1 MEEYTNGKLVEFN
14 NYLKGRNVALV
25 GLGVSNVPLID
36 YLHDV
41 GAIVTVFD
49 RKEVSYIDRKVIEKI
64 INYGMEYYFG
74 EDYLDELDEFD
85 MIFRSPSCL
94 PNNPDLVREVK
105 RGAIVMTEVEMF
117 MELCPCKVIGV
128 TGSDGKTT
136 TASLIYEI
144 LTKAGYNCY
153 LGGNMG
159 APLFNKI
166 YDIRPDDIVILE
178 FSSFQLMD
186 MKISPDISVI
196 TNISKTHTKLHS
208 SFEEY
213 VNAIKNIFTHQ
224 DEDGKVILNY
234 DCETTRDLAIEAPG
248 EVVFYSSEEKIP
260 NGYMVDD
267 DVIKVCQNGLRSHL
281 LDTKRMI
288 LKGQYNFKNATAAI
302 CATSDLVE
310 MDKIL
315 DAVMNFEGVPHR
327 LEIAKELPNRILW
340 YNDSA
345 SEYPNR
351 TIEAIKAFP
360 GRDLIIIAG
369 GYDKNYDYT
378 ELGKAIVKYA
388 KSAILLS
395 QSSDKIEKAVKEAL
409 VNAKKDFEIKRCT
422 TLYEAVFI
430 ANKMTK
436 TGDIVLYSP
445 ASSPLDA
452 FKNYE
457 ERGEIFKGLVNE
469 IVK

>member
-1 MEEYTNGKLVEFN
+1 MDYTNGKLVEFN
-14 NYLKGRNVALV
+14 NYLKGKNVALI
-25 GLGVSNVPLID
+25 GLGISNVPLID
-36 YLHDV
+36 YLHDI

-94 PNNPDLVREVK
+94 PNKPDLVREAK
-105 RGAIVMTEVEMF
+105 RGAIIITEVEMF
-117 MELCPCKVIGV
+117 MELCPCKIIGV

-144 LTKAGYNCY
+144 LKDAGYNCY

-166 YDIRPDDIVILE
+166 YDIKPDDIVILE
-178 FSSFQLMD
+178 FSSLQLMD
-186 MKISPDISVI
+186 MKISPDIAVI
-196 TNISKTHTKLHS
+196 TNISSAYAKEHS

-213 VNAIKNIFTHQ
+213 INSIKNIFAHQ
-224 DEDGKVILNY
+224 DEDNTLILNY
-234 DCETTRDLAIEAPG
+234 DNEIAKQLALEATG
-248 EVVFYSSEEKIP
+248 KIIFYSSKEKIL
-260 NGYMVDD
+260 NGYMVDSD
-267 DVIKVCQNGLRSHL
+267 IIKICQNGLRSHL

-288 LKGQYNFKNATAAI
+288 LKGMHNFENTLAAISATA
-302 CATSDLVE
+302 DLVE
-310 MDKIL
+310 TNKML
-315 DAVMNFEGVPHR
+315 DTIIRFEGVPHR

-351 TIEAIKAFP
+351 TIEAIKSFP
-360 GRDLIIIAG
+360 GREVILIAG
-369 GYDKNYDYT
+369 GYDKDFDYT
-378 ELGKAIVKYA
+378 ELGKEIVKYA
-388 KSAILLS
+388 KTAILLS
-395 QSSDKIEKAVKEAL
+395 QSSDKIEKSIENAL
-409 VNAKKDFEIKRCT
+409 VGAKKDFEIKRCS
-422 TLYEAVFI
+422 TLYEAVFL
-430 ANKMTK
+430 ANKMAE

-457 ERGEIFKGLVNE
+457 ERGEIFKGLVKE

>member
-1 MEEYTNGKLVEFN
+1 MEYTNGKLVEFN
-14 NYLKGRNVALV
+14 NYLKGRSVALV
-25 GLGVSNVPLID
+25 GLGISNIPLID

-41 GAIVTVFD
+41 GALVTVFD
-49 RKEVSYIDRKVIEKI
+49 RKQVSYIDSKVIEKI

-74 EDYLDELDEFD
+74 EDYLDELGEFD

-94 PNNPDLVREVK
+94 PTNPELVREAK

-117 MELCPCKVIGV
+117 MELCPCKIIGI

-144 LTKAGYNCY
+144 LKEAGYHCY

-159 APLFNKI
+159 EPIFNKI
-166 YDIRPDDIVILE
+166 YDIKPDDIVVLE
-178 FSSFQLMD
+178 FSSLQLMD
-186 MKISPDISVI
+186 MKISPNISVI
-196 TNISKTHTKLHS
+196 TNIFDTHIKIHS

-213 VNAIKNIFTHQ
+213 VNAMKNIFVHQ
-224 DEDGKVILNY
+224 DEDDTVILNY
-234 DCETTRDLAIEAPG
+234 DCEITKNLALEAPG
-248 EVVFYSSEEKIP
+248 NIIFYSSKNKIP
-260 NGYMVDD
+260 NGYMVDED
-267 DVIKVCQNGLRSHL
+267 IIKICRNGLRSHL

-288 LKGQYNFKNATAAI
+288 LKGAHNFENATAAI
-302 CATSDLVE
+302 SATKDLVE
-310 MDKIL
+310 TSKL
-315 DAVMNFEGVPHR
+315 LNAVINFEGVPHR
-327 LEIAKELPNRILW
+327 LEIAEELPNRIIW

-351 TIEAIKAFP
+351 TIEAIKSFP
-360 GRDLIIIAG
+360 GRDLILIAG

-378 ELGKAIVKYA
+378 ELGKEIVRHA
-388 KSAILLS
+388 KGAVLLS
-395 QSSDKIEKAVKEAL
+395 QSSDKIAKAIEQAL
-409 VNAKKDFEIKRCT
+409 VDGKKDFEIKRCT
-422 TLYEAVFI
+422 TLYEAVSI
-430 ANKMTK
+430 ANKMAK

-457 ERGEIFKGLVNE
+457 ERGEIFKGLVKE

>member
-1 MEEYTNGKLVEFN
+1 MEYTNGKLIEFN
-14 NYLKGRNVALV
+14 NYLKGRSVALI
-25 GLGVSNVPLID
+25 GLGISNVPLID

-49 RKEVSYIDRKVIEKI
+49 RKEVSYIDSKVIEKI

-94 PNNPDLVREVK
+94 PSNPDLVREAK
-105 RGAIVMTEVEMF
+105 RGAVIMTEVEMF
-117 MELCPCKVIGV
+117 MELCPCKIIGV

-144 LTKAGYNCY
+144 LKNAGYKCY

-166 YDIRPDDIVILE
+166 YDIKPDDIVILE
-178 FSSFQLMD
+178 LSSLQLMD

-196 TNISKTHTKLHS
+196 TNISDSYAKEHL
-208 SFEEY
+208 SFDEY
-213 VNAIKNIFTHQ
+213 VNSIKNIFVHQ
-224 DEDGKVILNY
+224 DEDDTIILNY
-234 DCETTRDLAIEAPG
+234 DCEVTRNLALEAPG
-248 EVVFYSSEEKIP
+248 KIIFYSSKEKIP
-260 NGYMVDD
+260 NGYMVDGD
-267 DVIKVCQNGLRSHL
+267 IIKTCKNGLRSHL

-288 LKGQYNFKNATAAI
+288 LKGAHNFENTVAAISATA
-302 CATSDLVE
+302 DLVE
-310 MDKIL
+310 VDKIL
-315 DAVMNFEGVPHR
+315 DTVINFEGVPHR

-351 TIEAIKAFP
+351 TIEAIKSFP
-360 GRDLIIIAG
+360 GRDLILIAG
-369 GYDKNYDYT
+369 GYDKNFDYT
-378 ELGKAIVKYA
+378 ELGKEIVRCGKA
-388 KSAILLS
+388 AILLS
-395 QSSDKIEKAVKEAL
+395 QSSSKIKKTIEEAL
-409 VNAKKDFEIKRCT
+409 VGAKKDFEIKTCT
-422 TLYEAVFI
+422 TLYEAVSI
-430 ANKMTK
+430 ANKMAE

-457 ERGEIFKGLVNE
+457 ERGEIFKGLVKE

>member
-117 MELCPCKVIGV
+117 MELCPCKIIGV

-196 TNISKTHTKLHS
+196 TNISKTHT
-208 SFEEY
+208 
-213 VNAIKNIFTHQ
+213 
-224 DEDGKVILNY
+224 
-234 DCETTRDLAIEAPG
+234 
-248 EVVFYSSEEKIP
+248 
-260 NGYMVDD
+260 
-267 DVIKVCQNGLRSHL
+267 
-281 LDTKRMI
+281 
-288 LKGQYNFKNATAAI
+288 
-302 CATSDLVE
+302 
-310 MDKIL
+310 
-315 DAVMNFEGVPHR
+315 
-327 LEIAKELPNRILW
+327 
-340 YNDSA
+340 
-345 SEYPNR
+345 
-351 TIEAIKAFP
+351 
-360 GRDLIIIAG
+360 
-369 GYDKNYDYT
+369 
-378 ELGKAIVKYA
+378 
-388 KSAILLS
+388 
-395 QSSDKIEKAVKEAL
+395 
-409 VNAKKDFEIKRCT
+409 
-422 TLYEAVFI
+422 
-430 ANKMTK
+430 
-436 TGDIVLYSP
+436 
-445 ASSPLDA
+445 
-452 FKNYE
+452 
-457 ERGEIFKGLVNE
+457 
-469 IVK
+469 

>member
-1 MEEYTNGKLVEFN
+1 MEYINGKLIEFN
-14 NYLKGRNVALV
+14 NYLKGRSVALV
-25 GLGVSNVPLID
+25 GLGISNIPLID
-36 YLHDV
+36 YLHNV
-41 GAIVTVFD
+41 GAKVTVFD
-49 RKEVSYIDRKVIEKI
+49 EREVSYIDRKIIDKI

-94 PNNPDLVREVK
+94 PNQPDLVMEAK
-105 RGAIVMTEVEMF
+105 RGAIIMTEVEMF
-117 MELCPCKVIGV
+117 MELCPCKIIGV

-136 TASLIYEI
+136 TASLVYQI
-144 LTKAGYNCY
+144 LKEAGYNCY

-159 APLFNKI
+159 EPLFNKI
-166 YDIRPDDIVILE
+166 YDIKPDDIVVLE
-178 FSSFQLMD
+178 LSSLQLMD
-186 MKISPDISVI
+186 MKISPNISII
-196 TNISKTHTKLHS
+196 TNISEDHTKIHS

-213 VNAIKNIFTHQ
+213 VNAMKNIFIHQ
-224 DEDGKVILNY
+224 DRDDTVILNY
-234 DCETTRDLAIEAPG
+234 DCEVAKDLAIEAPG
-248 EVVFYSSEEKIP
+248 NVIFYSSKNKIQ
-260 NGYMVDD
+260 NGYMVDGD
-267 DVIKVCQNGLRSHL
+267 IIKVCQSGLRSHL

-288 LKGQYNFKNATAAI
+288 LKGTHNFENTVASI
-302 CATSDLVE
+302 CATKDLVE
-310 MDKIL
+310 TSKQL
-315 DAVMNFEGVPHR
+315 DAVINFEGVPHR
-327 LEIAKELPNRILW
+327 LEIAKELPNRIIW

-351 TIEAIKAFP
+351 TMEAIKSFP
-360 GRDLIIIAG
+360 NRDVILIAG

-378 ELGKAIVKYA
+378 ELGKEIVKHA
-388 KSAILLS
+388 KCAVLLS
-395 QSSDKIEKAVKEAL
+395 QSSDKIAKAIEKALVK
-409 VNAKKDFEIKRCT
+409 AKKDFEIKRCT
-422 TLYEAVFI
+422 TLYEAVSI

-457 ERGEIFKGLVNE
+457 ERGEIFKNLVNE

>member
-1 MEEYTNGKLVEFN
+1 MEYINGKLLEFN
-14 NYLKGRNVALV
+14 NYLKGRNVAII
-25 GLGVSNVPLID
+25 GLGISNVPLLD
-36 YLHDV
+36 YLHDI

-94 PNNPDLVREVK
+94 PSNPDLVREAK
-105 RGAIVMTEVEMF
+105 RGAIIMTEVEMF

-136 TASLIYEI
+136 TANLIYEI
-144 LTKAGYNCY
+144 LKNAGYNCY

-166 YDIRPDDIVILE
+166 YEIKPDDIVILE
-178 FSSFQLMD
+178 LSSLQLMN
-186 MKISPDISVI
+186 MKISPDVAVI
-196 TNISKTHTKLHS
+196 TNISNAFAKEHS

-213 VNAIKNIFTHQ
+213 ISSIKNIFSHQ
-224 DEDGKVILNY
+224 EDEDTVILNY
-234 DCETTRDLAIEAPG
+234 DNEIAKQLALEAPG
-248 EVVFYSSEEKIP
+248 KIIFYSSKEKIP
-260 NGYMVDD
+260 NGYMIDD
-267 DVIKVCQNGLRSHL
+267 DIIKVCQNGLRSHL

-288 LKGQYNFKNATAAI
+288 LKGTHNFENAVAAISATA
-302 CATSDLVE
+302 DLVE
-310 MDKIL
+310 MEKIL
-315 DAVMNFEGVPHR
+315 DVVMSFEGVPHR

-351 TIEAIKAFP
+351 TIEAIKSFP
-360 GRDLIIIAG
+360 GRDLILIAG
-369 GYDKNYDYT
+369 GYDKNFNYT
-378 ELGKAIVKYA
+378 ELGKEIVKHGKA
-388 KSAILLS
+388 AILLS
-395 QSSDKIEKAVKEAL
+395 QSSDKIKSAIEGAL
-409 VNAKKDFEIKRCT
+409 VGAKKDFEIKKCT
-422 TLYEAVFI
+422 TLYEAVYI
-430 ANKMTK
+430 ANKMAQ